1 MKNILIYGT
10 VGLSGWLIGD
20 VIASIISGLAPTP
33 LIQIL
38 AIFAVFF
45 AVSYAAYWITEVKGL
60 PRWLDYKPWNCKL
73 CLTFWLLIASY
84 LTVWLSFSC
93 LYTTIGGLILAVL
106 NAAAMWI
113 DQKNKTVK
121 I

>member
-1 MKNILIYGT
+1 MTILLQIIFIILIFLPVRYFAW
-10 VGLSGWLIGD
+10 WL
-20 VIASIISGLAPTP
+20 
-33 LIQIL
+33 
-38 AIFAVFF
+38 
-45 AVSYAAYWITEVKGL
+45 TEVRGL

-106 NAAAMWI
+106 NAAAVWI